1 LPEQRGSEPQAA
13 TDSMQRGQFR
23 NLEEICNEVQQL
35 NEDSSSDEEV
45 SLGDPEND
53 HDMGGFSDD
62 LTAE

>member
-1 LPEQRGSEPQAA
+1 
-13 TDSMQRGQFR
+13 MQRGQFR